1 MATATGTPGNVIVG
15 VASLYI
21 APAGTQATP
30 VASGTTGAQG
40 AQGAQ
45 GAAAFATVN
54 LTAGAQGWQFSGFT
68 EDGVSLNVANND
80 NLIRVEEQPT
90 PVLAVKDTTS
100 ITVDITFAED
110 TIANMVYAYGGGT
123 ITTTAAGAKQPGVS
137 SLALSDFLTTVAL
150 QFFGANPYGFVRQ
163 VYIPSVIS
171 NGRVKT
177 SYRRAKA
184 NRSYPTAFEAV
195 CDMPSISIIDLTA
208 VATS

>member
-1 MATATGTPGNVIVG
+1 MATGTSTNVIVG
-15 VASLYI
+15 VASTYI
-21 APAGTQATP
+21 APLGTQATP
-30 VASGTTGAQG
+30 VAAGATGVQG

-45 GAAAFATVN
+45 GAAAFATIN
-54 LTAGAQGWQFSGFT
+54 STEGSQGWQFSGFT
-68 EDGVSLNVANND
+68 EDGVTLNVDNN
-80 NLIRVEEQPT
+80 NVLIRVEEQPT
-90 PVLAVKDTTS
+90 PVLVTKDTTS
-100 ITVDITFAED
+100 VTVDLTFAED

-123 ITTTAAGAKQPGVS
+123 IGTQAPGAKQPGYTTLS
-137 SLALSDFLTTVAL
+137 LSDSLTQVAL
-150 QFFGANPYGFVRQ
+150 QFFGANTFGFVRQ
-163 VYIPSVIS
+163 VYIPAVIS

>member
-1 MATATGTPGNVIVG
+1 MATGTPGNVIVG

-21 APAGTQATP
+21 APSGTQATP
-30 VASGTTGAQG
+30 IAAGSTGPQG

-45 GAAAFATVN
+45 GAATFATIN
-54 LTAGAQGWQFSGFT
+54 STSGSQGWQFSGFT
-68 EDGVSLNVANND
+68 EDGVSLNVNNNN

-90 PVLAVKDTTS
+90 PVLVVKDTTS
-100 ITVDITFAED
+100 VTVDITFAED

-123 ITTTAAGAKQPGVS
+123 IGTQAAGAKTPGS
-137 SLALSDFLTTVAL
+137 STLALSDFLTTVAL
-150 QFFGANPYGFVRQ
+150 QFFGANPFGFVRQ
-163 VYIPSVIS
+163 GYVPSVIS

-184 NRSYPTAFEAV
+184 NRSYPTSFEAV
-195 CDMPSISIIDLTA
+195 CDMASISIIDLTA